1 MRTHVYGPVP
11 SRRLGFSLGVDVIPP
26 KTCSFDCIY
35 CQLGR
40 TKKKSVLRKEYF
52 SSQEILSSVK
62 EAIDSNR
69 KIDVITF
76 SGSGEPTLNRSIGK
90 LIREIKKLTP
100 IPVAVLTNS
109 SLLARKVVR
118 KSLLEAD
125 IVIPSL
131 DAATARTFRKVNRPE
146 PSLKIDAVI
155 KGLESFRRE
164 FRGQIWL
171 EVMLVKGIN
180 DSPAD
185 IEALKKDISRIK
197 PDRVQLNTV
206 IRPPAEKW
214 ARPLSR
220 RELERIKSELGGRAE
235 VVADFQERPQPR
247 AARLLEEAVLSLVA
261 RRPATV
267 RDIAAALGSKEADVR
282 RQLKLLLRAKKIRVI
297 SHKGRKF
304 YEPTG

>member
-1 MRTHVYGPVP
+1 MSAHVYGPVP
-11 SRRLGFSLGVDVIPP
+11 SRRLGFSLGVDIIPL

-40 TKKKSVLRKEYF
+40 TKKKFVLRQKFF
-52 SSQEILSSVK
+52 SSQEILLSIGETIRSG
-62 EAIDSNR
+62 R
-69 KIDVITF
+69 KIDFITF

-90 LIREIKKLTP
+90 LIREIKKFAP

-109 SLLARKVVR
+109 SLLSQKVVR

-125 IVIPSL
+125 VVVPSL

-146 PSLKIDAVI
+146 PSVKIEAII

-164 FRGQIWL
+164 FNGKIWL

-185 IEALKKDISRIK
+185 IEALKGAIARIN

-206 IRPPAEKW
+206 VRPPAEKW
-214 ARPLSR
+214 AHPLSW
-220 RELERIKSELGGRAE
+220 RELERMKNELGGRAE
-235 VVADFQERPQPR
+235 VVADFKRMPQP
-247 AARLLEEAVLSLVA
+247 AATESLEEAILSFVS

-267 RDIAAALGSKEADVR
+267 RDIAVALGRSDAEVL
-282 RQLKLLLRAKKIRVI
+282 RQLKKLLNAKKIRVI
-297 SHKGRKF
+297 KHKGRDF
-304 YEPTG
+304 YEPK